1 MTTTF
6 FPFRDASAHTKS
18 LDIPTRYD
26 QRISVAEIQTAFD
39 RQGVPPILSL
49 EEAAKIIKLMPSTV
63 KRKASEGYFKGCVS
77 RGKPLRFWRDRL
89 IDRVMNKHD

>member
-1 MTTTF
+1 MPTLSL
-6 FPFRDASAHTKS
+6 PFDGPSVYSESLCRASR
-18 LDIPTRYD
+18 PE
-26 QRISVAEIQTAFD
+26 QRITVAEIQTAFD

-63 KRKASEGYFKGCVS
+63 KRKASEGHFKGCVS

-89 IDRVMNKHD
+89 IDRVMNKPE